1 MEINKVHVKVDNNIQ
16 FHFNNNGKM
25 HVNSQEELSVE
36 SPDPQSKSLYFFER
50 SLKLSLVFLYF
61 FCTSLC
67 KKNIYFKARNLFS
80 DFMKKSFLACFCS
93 AKTS

>member
-1 MEINKVHVKVDNNIQ
+1 MEINKVHVKVDNIQ

-50 SLKLSLVFLYF
+50 SVKLPLVFLYF

-67 KKNIYFKARNLFS
+67 KKIFTSKLATFS
-80 DFMKKSFLACFCS
+80 VIS
-93 AKTS
+93 

>member
-1 MEINKVHVKVDNNIQ
+1 MEINKVHVKV
-16 FHFNNNGKM
+16 KM

-50 SLKLSLVFLYF
+50 SVKLPLVFLYF